1 MEAIGESKFMLN
13 NLKKY
18 SEFNKNV
25 IKLMTGTTIAQII
38 AFLTQPLLTRLF
50 TPIEYGL
57 YSTVQSVIVVFATVA
72 ALCYDRAIVLVE
84 NEDDAFSIVIL
95 SCKFITLFSFLILLL
110 MFIPGLWQKLFGIK
124 LEWYYFIIIPL
135 WAFSVAVSNVFI
147 SLNTRFKQFSLLSKR
162 QIKSS
167 LVLASIQLVAGFLKL
182 SILGLF
188 IANCIAMI
196 YSVYLTS
203 RGFLNKA
210 LNIIN
215 SNSRSLIIKYKSFP
229 IYQLPSIFLD
239 TFSSQMVVILLNKL
253 LGSAV
258 AGQYALANKVLTVPL
273 MLIGS
278 AFAQV
283 FYQEFATFYYKNNN
297 PRSFLINTWKKL
309 FLLGILPSVGLF
321 FWGQP
326 LFSWVFGSNWQM
338 AGWFAQYL
346 TIMSFIMLIS
356 SPTSTALI
364 VIGLQKYQI
373 VFCVY
378 LLIIRAL
385 FVFLMQY
392 NLLMG
397 LLGFISFEIIGI
409 LAYNILILYKI

>member
-1 MEAIGESKFMLN
+1 MLN

-50 TPIEYGL
+50 SPIEYGL
-57 YSTVQSVIVVFATVA
+57 YSTVQSVIVVFSAVA

-84 NEDDAFSIVIL
+84 NEDDAFSIVVL
-95 SCKFITLFSFLILLL
+95 SCKLIILFSFLILLL
-110 MFIPGLWQKLFGIK
+110 MLIPGFWQKLFGIK
-124 LEWYYFIIIPL
+124 LEWYYFLIIPL
-135 WAFSVAVSNVFI
+135 WAFSAAVSNVFV
-147 SLNTRFKQFSLLSKR
+147 SLNTRFKLFSLLSKR

-167 LVLASIQLVAGFLKL
+167 LILAFIQLVAGFLKL

-188 IANCIAMI
+188 IANCVAMI

-203 RGFLNKA
+203 RGFLNKT

-215 SNSRSLIIKYKSFP
+215 SNSKSLIIKYKSFP

-253 LGSAV
+253 LGSAI

-283 FYQEFATFYYKNNN
+283 FYQEFSTLYYNNHN
-297 PRSFLINTWKKL
+297 PRDFLINTWKKL

-321 FWGQP
+321 FFGP
-326 LFSWVFGSNWQM
+326 SLFSWVFGIKWLM

-346 TIMSFIMLIS
+346 CIMSFIMLIS

-373 VFCVY
+373 FFCVY
-378 LLIIRAL
+378 VLIIRAF

-397 LLGFISFEIIGI
+397 LLGFISFEIIGV

>member
-1 MEAIGESKFMLN
+1 MEAIGESKFMLD

-84 NEDDAFSIVIL
+84 NEDEAFSIVIL
-95 SCKFITLFSFLILLL
+95 SCKFIILSSFLIILL
-110 MFIPGLWQKLFGIK
+110 MFIPGLWQKIFNIK
-124 LEWYYFIIIPL
+124 LEWYYFLIIPL
-135 WAFSVAVSNVFI
+135 WGFSAAVSNVFI
-147 SLNTRFKQFSLLSKR
+147 SLNTRFKLFSLLSKR

-167 LVLASIQLVAGFLKL
+167 LVLAFIQLIAGFLKL

-188 IANCIAMI
+188 FANCIAMI

-203 RGFLNKA
+203 KGFLNKT

-215 SNSRSLIIKYKSFP
+215 NNSKSLIVKYKSFP

-253 LGSAV
+253 LGSAI

-283 FYQEFATFYYKNNN
+283 FYQEFATCYYSNNN
-297 PRSFLINTWKKL
+297 PRGFLINTWKKL
-309 FLLGILPSVGLF
+309 FLLGVLPSIVLF
-321 FWGQP
+321 FLGRH
-326 LFSWVFGSNWQM
+326 
-338 AGWFAQYL
+338 YL
-346 TIMSFIMLIS
+346 VGYL
-356 SPTSTALI
+356 A
-364 VIGLQKYQI
+364 VIG
-373 VFCVY
+373 
-378 LLIIRAL
+378 
-385 FVFLMQY
+385 
-392 NLLMG
+392 
-397 LLGFISFEIIGI
+397 
-409 LAYNILILYKI
+409 